1 MDKTTFLYELQ
12 RCCSDKKSSLEEL
25 LYLFLQEDLEHPE
38 YDIDAADW
46 CVKFCLFHRGCSMAD
61 NSQIR
66 RFIRRTDSKGKVT
79 YLVYDINHSWMIEA
93 GR

>member
-1 MDKTTFLYELQ
+1 
-12 RCCSDKKSSLEEL
+12 
-25 LYLFLQEDLEHPE
+25 
-38 YDIDAADW
+38 
-46 CVKFCLFHRGCSMAD
+46 MAD